1 MALDT
6 SAATVVTTKVSDKI
20 RTLIVA
26 GSKTAAL
33 LIASGNVQ
41 YGVKGRAAVLKM
53 DSDVV
58 IQAGTC
64 GRNIA
69 GDTRLSNVFID
80 VVPLKD
86 MQSFCPKA
94 LTNTYFEKLAKQ
106 GTSPENGF
114 DESFV
119 SDVGEFRG
127 KKVQNANEMLLW
139 QGDTA
144 IVGTSNLKWIDGI
157 IKQQG
162 ATGEI
167 TIAPTATTMTE
178 QLQSFISQVPIDF
191 RVQEDTVLF
200 VGQDTAQNYG
210 IELVNKNLFKDPE
223 KMTVLGTTLP
233 MEDVPGLNGTNRI
246 YMTRLSNLQLG
257 LDGQGEDDKF
267 DMFYS
272 KDAAVWYMDFW
283 WTIGIKVIE
292 ATEVFWADITQPTF
306 VPVAP

>member
-1 MALDT
+1 MALDMT
-6 SAATVVTTKVSDKI
+6 GATVVTTKVSDKI
-20 RTLIVA
+20 RTKIVA

-33 LIASGNVQ
+33 LISSGNVQ

-64 GRNIA
+64 GRNVS
-69 GDTRLSNVFID
+69 GDTRLANVFID
-80 VVPLKD
+80 VVSLKD
-86 MQSFCPKA
+86 MQSMCPKA
-94 LTNTYFEKLAKQ
+94 LNNTYFEKLAKQ

-114 DESFV
+114 DAQFV
-119 SDVGEFRG
+119 SDVGEYRG
-127 KKVQNANEMLLW
+127 AKIQNANEMLLW

-144 IVGTSNLKWIDGI
+144 LPSGNLKWIDGI

-167 TIAPTATTMTE
+167 TIAPTATTMVE
-178 QLQSFISQVPIDF
+178 QLQSFISQVPILF
-191 RVQEDTVLF
+191 RTQEDTVLF
-200 VGQDTAQNYG
+200 VGEDTAMNYG
-210 IELVNKNLFKDPE
+210 IELVNKNLFKDPDS
-223 KMTVLGTTLP
+223 MTVLGTKLK
-233 MEDVPGLNGTNRI
+233 MEDVPGLNGTNKI
-246 YMTRLSNLQLG
+246 YLTRLSNLQLG

-272 KDAAVWYMDFW
+272 KDAAIWYMDFW

-292 ATEVFWADITQPTF
+292 DTEVYWADITQPTF
-306 VPVAP
+306 VPPAP